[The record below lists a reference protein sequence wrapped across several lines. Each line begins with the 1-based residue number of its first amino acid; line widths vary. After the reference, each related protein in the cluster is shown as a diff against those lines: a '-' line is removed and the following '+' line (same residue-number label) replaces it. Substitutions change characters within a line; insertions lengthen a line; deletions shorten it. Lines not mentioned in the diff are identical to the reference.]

1 MAEQDWIAELRRL
14 SGLGMDIVQI
24 AEHMRD
30 NHEEFRQR
38 SMVALNQYRLAF
50 DLSIRQMQDIGG
62 WYEGGLSAEHLRSEI
77 PL

>member
-1 MAEQDWIAELRRL
+1 MAEQDWVAELRRL
-14 SGLGMDIVQI
+14 SGLGMDIVRI

-30 NHEEFRQR
+30 THPEFRQR
-38 SMVALNQYRLAF
+38 SIVALNHYRVAF

-62 WYEGGLSAEHLRSEI
+62 WYEGGLSAEHLRQEI